1 MNRGYISRRFFL
13 SALGGKLRSGAKP
26 PARSKVVRVLSKEGP
41 DASGALREDC
51 AESMIENVF
60 THLSGVTRL
69 FGPDARVALKLNC
82 LAGPGLS
89 PKPPLVWALCRKL
102 VSLGVR
108 PGNIVLWDRTSRE
121 LQRAGY
127 DIRTESQKIRVFGTD
142 ALDPGYEPK
151 PFVHRSV
158 GSCYSRILTRF
169 ATTVIGIGVLK
180 DHDLSGISAGMK
192 NFYGAIHN
200 PNKYHDNGC
209 DPYVADL
216 CSQPLLRARWCLSL
230 VDATHA
236 QFHGGPALNPAY
248 RWAESSL
255 LAGLDPVAVD
265 AVGWR
270 RIEEKRKQ
278 AGMKSLEEENR
289 APVWL
294 KTAEALGLGNARN
307 ELIELVRIEV

>member
-1 MNRGYISRRFFL
+1 MNKGSISRRLFL
-13 SALGGKLRSGAKP
+13 AALGGQVTSGANRP
-26 PARSKVVRVLSKEGP
+26 ERSMVLQAHSKGAL
-41 DASGALREDC
+41 DSSGALKEDC
-51 AESMIENVF
+51 AERMIESVF
-60 THLSGVTRL
+60 AQFEEATRL
-69 FGPDARVALKLNC
+69 FGPDERVALKLNC
-82 LAGPGLS
+82 LAGSGLS

-102 VSLGVR
+102 VSLGVK
-108 PGNIVLWDRTSRE
+108 PGNIVLWDRSNRE

-127 DIRTESQKIRVFGTD
+127 DIQTESKDFRVFGTD
-142 ALDPGYEPK
+142 ALDPGYESE

-169 ATTVIGIGVLK
+169 ATIVIGIGVLK
-180 DHDLSGISAGMK
+180 DHDLSGVSAGMK
-192 NFYGAIHN
+192 NFFGAIHN
-200 PNKYHDNGC
+200 PNKYHDNRC
-209 DPYVADL
+209 DPYIADL
-216 CSQPLLRARWCLSL
+216 CSQPLLKDKWRLSL

-270 RIEEKRKQ
+270 RIEEKRKE
-278 AGMKSLEEENR
+278 AGMKSLEDENR

-294 KTAEALGLGNARN
+294 NTADTLGLGNAR
-307 ELIELVRIEV
+307 EDRIELVRIEV